1 MSFPIVLNST
11 NYVSNNTYRINFPT
25 AINLTDYECALGN
38 LSVYYSWFNINAFPL
53 NNNAFTLTMP
63 SNATLNITIP
73 DGAYNISNLNE
84 YLQYRLIQA
93 GYYITNNTT
102 GLNTYYC
109 AFILSPTSYSVQ
121 FITYPIPTSLPSG
134 FTSGGMSFPASANQH
149 QQLTILSTNN
159 FKDLVGYNPGTYP
172 AAATNVG
179 TQVKNSDYTPNVQP
193 ISSLQLRVSCLSNP
207 FSSNNQLLHVFT
219 TRGVSFGQNI
229 DGSPNFEQYVPCEG
243 THKEL
248 TVSFYDQ
255 LGNVVNILDR
265 NLVIK
270 LNFRKK
276 ITA

>member
-25 AINLTDYECALGN
+25 AINLSGWECALSN
-38 LSVYYSWFNINAFPL
+38 LSIYYSWFNINEFPL
-53 NNNAFTLTMP
+53 NNNKFNLTMP
-63 SNATLNITIP
+63 SNASLNITIP

-84 YLQYRLIQA
+84 YLQFRLIQA
-93 GYYITNNTT
+93 GYYISNNTT
-102 GLNTYYC
+102 GQNTYYS
-109 AFILSPTSYSVQ
+109 AFVLSQTSYSLQ
-121 FITYPIPTSLPSG
+121 FITYPIPTSLPAG
-134 FTSGGMSFPASANQH
+134 FTSGGMAFPASANQH

-159 FKDLVGYNPGTYP
+159 FKDIVGYYSGTYP
-172 AAATNVG
+172 ATATNAG

-219 TRGVSFGQNI
+219 TRGVSFGSNI
-229 DGSPNFEQYVPCEG
+229 DGSPNFEQFVPCEG
-243 THKEL
+243 SHKEI
-248 TVSFYDQ
+248 TVSFFDQ

-270 LNFRKK
+270 LNFRKS
-276 ITA
+276 IN

>member
-25 AINLTDYECALGN
+25 AINLTGWECALGN
-38 LSVYYSWFNINAFPL
+38 LSVYYSWFNINEFPL
-53 NNNAFTLTMP
+53 NNNKFNLTMP
-63 SNATLNITIP
+63 SNASLNITIP

-84 YLQYRLIQA
+84 YLQFRLIQA
-93 GYYITNNTT
+93 GYFITNNTT
-102 GLNTYYC
+102 GQNTYYC
-109 AFILSPTSYSVQ
+109 AFILSKTDYSVQ
-121 FITYPIPTSLPSG
+121 FITYPIHTSLPSG
-134 FTSGGMSFPASANQH
+134 YTSGGMSFPASANQH

-159 FKDLVGYNPGTYP
+159 FKDIVGYNTGSYP
-172 AAATNVG
+172 TAATNIG

-219 TRGVSFGQNI
+219 TRGVAFGANI
-229 DGSPNFEQYVPCEG
+229 DGSPNFEQYVKCEG
-243 THKEL
+243 VHREL
-248 TVSFYDQ
+248 TCSFYDQ

-270 LNFRKK
+270 LNFRKS
-276 ITA
+276 IN

>member
-25 AINLTDYECALGN
+25 AINLSGWECALSN
-38 LSVYYSWFNINAFPL
+38 LSIYYSWFNINEFPL
-53 NNNAFTLTMP
+53 NNNKFNLTMP
-63 SNATLNITIP
+63 SNASLNITIP

-84 YLQYRLIQA
+84 YLQFRLIQA

-102 GLNTYYC
+102 GQNTYYS
-109 AFILSPTSYSVQ
+109 AFVLSPTSYSVQ
-121 FITYPIPTSLPSG
+121 FITYPIPTSLPAG
-134 FTSGGMSFPASANQH
+134 FTSGGMAFPASANQH

-159 FKDLVGYNPGTYP
+159 FKDIVGYNPGTYP
-172 AAATNVG
+172 SAATNAG

-219 TRGVSFGQNI
+219 TRGVSFGSNI
-229 DGSPNFEQYVPCEG
+229 DGSPNFEQFVPCEG
-243 THKEL
+243 SHKEI
-248 TVSFYDQ
+248 TVSFFDQ

-270 LNFRKK
+270 LNFRKS
-276 ITA
+276 IN

>member
-25 AINLTDYECALGN
+25 AVNLSGWECALSN
-38 LSVYYSWFNINAFPL
+38 LSIYYSWFNINEFPL
-53 NNNAFTLTMP
+53 NNNKFDLTMP
-63 SNATLNITIP
+63 SNASLNITIP

-84 YLQYRLIQA
+84 YLQFRLIQA

-102 GLNTYYC
+102 GQNTYYS
-109 AFILSPTSYSVQ
+109 AFVLSPTSYSVQ
-121 FITYPIPTSLPSG
+121 FITYTIPTSLPAG
-134 FTSGGMSFPASANQH
+134 FTSGGMAFPASVNQH

-159 FKDLVGYNPGTYP
+159 FKDIVGYNAGAYP
-172 AAATNVG
+172 AAATNAG

-219 TRGVSFGQNI
+219 TRGVSFGSNI
-229 DGSPNFEQYVPCEG
+229 DGSPNFEQFVPCEG
-243 THKEL
+243 SHKEI
-248 TVSFYDQ
+248 TVSFFDQ

-270 LNFRKK
+270 LNFRKS
-276 ITA
+276 IN